1 MSLVSNA
8 QSYGQNETL
17 ISSIRNI
24 IKASDDAGATR
35 FRIIIDSRSHPT
47 NSLLSSGMKAW
58 QGPAI
63 LIFNNSKFE
72 KSDFENLM
80 KIRVGGKQE
89 DNTKIGKHGLG
100 FNSCYHF
107 TDVPSFIS
115 GDSIAF
121 LDPQEKFLPM
131 KNERGM
137 ICTFPKEGIRGFH
150 ERDQLAPFI
159 GIEGI
164 NVRSTFFNGVL
175 FRIPLRQQKSEIS
188 DKVFTIDEVL
198 KLFRHI
204 KSNFASYFLFLR
216 NIEEIEVS
224 HIPKTTSSPHATSL
238 WKATVNGLDENVRNK
253 RKRAVNGE
261 IQIFQM
267 KIKLIDDS
275 KDKQN
280 DKWII
285 AIGAQEDPKDPDLK
299 AYANQH
305 RLRVLGGVA
314 TLLESDQEKE
324 KNQNYF
330 IRRITSFKSLRN
342 DLGNQYYFEEG
353 TLLRSIEKGRE
364 EDEDQNDFEGRM
376 FSFLPLPDTT
386 CLPVHLNGTWAQSS
400 DRARLLLEK
409 DNDLPD
415 LDHQK
420 LEWNRHILLEFL
432 PEVYCRLLEE
442 ILILQNS
449 NQIDL
454 KNRCISKFWPFP
466 SVTQN
471 YPKYIISYGCKVLQR
486 ILQHDNIPRL
496 ITPVYYYSHNDKV
509 TFTDENVQVDNIFRC
524 LSYSRIEAFRHLLR
538 NNWKELKVLGIKW
551 DHELKSMIRSLPI
564 WPTRRNPASPNLKQS
579 LLSDNLDCKILR
591 NLDVPVRGI
600 QSYTFEDVEFPEE
613 SDESYVDFLDSVLS
627 YGCEHLVENLKDRD
641 CFPCAF
647 TSDLKRISDLYDYSN
662 VVFRCV
668 FGGDSNNFLDLR
680 LSKYAKK
687 LANIGFNNEIDQD
700 SFTKCAEK
708 VEELLGMDDP
718 PSDIRYRGFILVDH
732 LYKNI
737 DEFEFKGIDRI
748 PFVPIVKCLDKHYNK
763 YYNHTRVLDCL
774 NNVIHPE
781 YKEVAWSQKPLIA
794 EDVIPPDNVLRK
806 YPSFGKPDVLTVIK
820 HLRFLHTKLIKD
832 EEWRNWKETFL
843 FNVFKVYEWLDK
855 KCSNESLRLRQ
866 YINSNELLFL
876 NCNDDQDPFD
886 TKNWAPVA
894 NLILN
899 TEPGERNYVNP
910 RLAKYH
916 KMLKSAGVQEIRLP
930 SFKIQIGENDQTSI
944 NRAMLG
950 FLLKQE
956 NCFHDV
962 VFVVKDEKIWASRYV
977 LAASSTVFYQKF
989 NSEDLSTVNPARIT
1003 IDNVNPNSVHIW
1015 LRYLYGQNI
1024 NDAIWNHQSLNKK
1037 QPSNLELYK
1046 DLLKLANDYKID
1058 HLKNL
1063 MELKLSLLVNGSSV
1077 REIERLAREL
1087 NANQLEEYCHCF
1099 IRDNMNLYTV
1109 I

>member
-80 KIRVGGKQE
+80 KIR
-89 DNTKIGKHGLG
+89 
-100 FNSCYHF
+100 
-107 TDVPSFIS
+107 
-115 GDSIAF
+115 
-121 LDPQEKFLPM
+121 EKFLPM

-137 ICTFPKEGIRGFH
+137 ICTLPKEGIRGFH

-198 KLFRHI
+198 RLFRNI

-285 AIGAQEDPKDPDLK
+285 AIGAQEDPEDPDLK

-330 IRRITSFKSLRN
+330 IRRITSFKSLKN

-364 EDEDQNDFEGRM
+364 EDKDQNDFEGRM

-486 ILQHDNIPRL
+486 ILQHDNISRL

-509 TFTDENVQVDNIFRC
+509 TFTNENVQVDNLFRC

-538 NNWKELKVLGIKW
+538 NNWKELKVLGYYFEKKLFFVIKL
-551 DHELKSMIRSLPI
+551 EIS
-564 WPTRRNPASPNLKQS
+564 N
-579 LLSDNLDCKILR
+579 CKILR

-613 SDESYVDFLDSVLS
+613 SDDSYVDFLDSVLS
-627 YGCEHLVENLKDRD
+627 YGCENLVENLKDRD

-687 LANIGFNNEIDQD
+687 LANIGFNKEIDQD

-763 YYNHTRVLDCL
+763 HYNHTRVLDCL

-820 HLRFLHTKLIKD
+820 HLRLLHTKLIKD

-843 FNVFKVYEWLDK
+843 FNVFKVYKWLDK

-962 VFVVKDEKIWASRYV
+962 VFVVKNEKIWASRYV

-1003 IDNVNPNSVHIW
+1003 IDNVSPNSVHIW

-1063 MELKLSLLVNGSSV
+1063 MELKLSLLVNRSSV
-1077 REIERLAREL
+1077 REIETLAREL